1 MPRKGGRDAVV
12 KVAGKGINAFIRI
25 LKESI
30 PDVQIIDDDTP
41 QNIEDWDYFQK
52 IKARL
57 TPAKVLKIRRE
68 NANLTYAVL
77 AEKCGIASAN
87 ITGAFLSSDFL
98 RRFLWKRRKYKKL
111 KKNLD
116 IRNNTY
122 YIRGMRERYD
132 EA

>member
-1 MPRKGGRDAVV
+1 M
-12 KVAGKGINAFIRI
+12 
-25 LKESI
+25 
-30 PDVQIIDDDTP
+30 QIIDDDTP

-87 ITGAFLSSDFL
+87 ITGALLSSDFL
-98 RRFLWKRRKYKKL
+98 RRFLCRAGRYKKIL
-111 KKNLD
+111 DKN
-116 IRNNTY
+116 T
-122 YIRGMRERYD
+122 
-132 EA
+132 